1 MLRKALASCAATSC
15 VECNCSITVSVRVAP
30 RYMRSDNGPEFVSRA
45 ILTWV
50 RESNIETALSDLGRP
65 WQNGTDERFNGR
77 FEMNI

>member
-1 MLRKALASCAATSC
+1 
-15 VECNCSITVSVRVAP
+15 
-30 RYMRSDNGPEFVSRA
+30 MRSDNGPEFVSRA

-77 FEMNI
+77 FAMNI